1 MENAYESL
9 KHSYVQL
16 EGHNMELQS
25 KLSMKQ
31 HMNRSASNSSMLM
44 TMTSTSLRGH
54 ASSSS
59 GGARE
64 VNQNRRRQSSATTA
78 NVDIEVPAAIMIGS
92 GKVKTINETTYEP
105 IRIEF
110 INVNDN
116 DKYFLTGSG
125 KVTRILG

>member
-44 TMTSTSLRGH
+44 PMTSTSLRGH
-54 ASSSS
+54 ASGAT
-59 GGARE
+59 GGATG
-64 VNQNRRRQSSATTA
+64 VNQSRRRQSSATTA
-78 NVDIEVPAAIMIGS
+78 NVDIEVPAAIM
-92 GKVKTINETTYEP
+92 
-105 IRIEF
+105 
-110 INVNDN
+110 
-116 DKYFLTGSG
+116 TGSG

>member
-44 TMTSTSLRGH
+44 TMTSTSSRGH
-54 ASSSS
+54 GNTSF
-59 GGARE
+59 GARE

-78 NVDIEVPAAIMIGS
+78 NVDIEVPAAIMTGS
-92 GKVKTINETTYEP
+92 GKVKTINKTTYEP

-110 INVNDN
+110 INLDDN
-116 DKYFLTGSG
+116 HKYFFERSC
-125 KVTRILG
+125 

>member
-54 ASSSS
+54 ASSS

-78 NVDIEVPAAIMIGS
+78 NVDIEVPAAIMTGS

-110 INVNDN
+110 INVDDN
-116 DKYFLTGSG
+116 DKYFFERSC
-125 KVTRILG
+125 

>member
-54 ASSSS
+54 VNSS

-78 NVDIEVPAAIMIGS
+78 NVDIEVPAAIMTGS

-110 INVNDN
+110 INLDDN
-116 DKYFLTGSG
+116 DKYFFERSWQ
-125 KVTRILG
+125 

>member
-44 TMTSTSLRGH
+44 TMTITYLRGH
-54 ASSSS
+54 
-59 GGARE
+59 GIVGVE
-64 VNQNRRRQSSATTA
+64 H
-78 NVDIEVPAAIMIGS
+78 E
-92 GKVKTINETTYEP
+92 K
-105 IRIEF
+105 
-110 INVNDN
+110 
-116 DKYFLTGSG
+116 
-125 KVTRILG
+125 

>member
-54 ASSSS
+54 GSSS

-78 NVDIEVPAAIMIGS
+78 NVDIEVPAAIMTGS
-92 GKVKTINETTYEP
+92 GKVKTINETTYEL
-105 IRIEF
+105 ISVEF
-110 INVNDN
+110 INVDDN
-116 DKYFLTGSG
+116 DKYFFERSW
-125 KVTRILG
+125 

>member
-44 TMTSTSLRGH
+44 PMTSTSLRGH
-54 ASSSS
+54 ASGAT
-59 GGARE
+59 GGATG
-64 VNQNRRRQSSATTA
+64 VSQSRRRQSSATTA
-78 NVDIEVPAAIMIGS
+78 NVDIEVPAAIM
-92 GKVKTINETTYEP
+92 
-105 IRIEF
+105 
-110 INVNDN
+110 
-116 DKYFLTGSG
+116 TGSG

>member
-54 ASSSS
+54 VNSS

-64 VNQNRRRQSSATTA
+64 VNQKRRRQSSATTA
-78 NVDIEVPAAIMIGS
+78 NVDIEVPAAIMTGS
-92 GKVKTINETTYEP
+92 GKVKPINETTYEP

-110 INVNDN
+110 INVDDN
-116 DKYFLTGSG
+116 DKYFFKRSC
-125 KVTRILG
+125 

>member
-54 ASSSS
+54 AS
-59 GGARE
+59 GATG
-64 VNQNRRRQSSATTA
+64 VNQSRRRQSSATTA
-78 NVDIEVPAAIMIGS
+78 NVDIEVPAAIMTGS

-110 INVNDN
+110 INVDDN
-116 DKYFLTGSG
+116 DKYFFERSC
-125 KVTRILG
+125 

>member
-54 ASSSS
+54 AS
-59 GGARE
+59 GATGI
-64 VNQNRRRQSSATTA
+64 NQSRRRQSSATTA
-78 NVDIEVPAAIMIGS
+78 NVDIEVPAAIMTGS

-116 DKYFLTGSG
+116 DKYFFERSWQY
-125 KVTRILG
+125 